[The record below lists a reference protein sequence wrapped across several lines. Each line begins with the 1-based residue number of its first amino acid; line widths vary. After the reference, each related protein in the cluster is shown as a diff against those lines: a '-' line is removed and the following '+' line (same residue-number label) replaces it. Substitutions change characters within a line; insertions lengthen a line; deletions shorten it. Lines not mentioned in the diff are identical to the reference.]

1 MITELIYEALFIT
14 GFVAIMMLVIE
25 YINVSTRGSWQNRLA
40 DSRMTQYLV
49 AVILGATPGCLGA
62 FAVVTMYSHGALSLG
77 ALVAAMI
84 ATSGDE
90 AFVMLAMFP
99 EKALLLMAAL
109 IVVGLI
115 AGWLTDTLGGRWIA
129 NRIHSCQNLE
139 IHGPDSCECFPGR
152 DIFRQL
158 RDLSLARGVLLG
170 VLLLFLFGVTSGAVG
185 PESWNWIRVTILI
198 TGLTG
203 LFIVATVPEH
213 FLQEH
218 LWRHV
223 ALKHVHR
230 VFLWTLGALVI
241 TWMATSYL
249 DLTDIIQGNT
259 LSMMMIAGLVGIVPE
274 SGPHLIF
281 TTFYAQGL
289 IPLVVLLTSS
299 IVQDGHGMLPL
310 LAHSR
315 TQFFLVKAIN
325 LVVGLAVGLAVYYI
339 GYVM

>member
-1 MITELIYEALFIT
+1 MLVDLTYQALLIT
-14 GFVAIMMLVIE
+14 GFVGIMMLVIE
-25 YINVSTRGSWQNRLA
+25 YVNVLTQGSWQSRLA
-40 DSRMTQYLV
+40 GSRVTQYLV

-62 FAVVTMYSHGALSLG
+62 FVVVAMYSHGVLRIG

-99 EKALLLMAAL
+99 EKALLLTGVL
-109 IVVGLI
+109 IVIGLI
-115 AGWLTDTLGGRWIA
+115 AGWLTDVLFGS
-129 NRIHSCQNLE
+129 RITKKMQACQKLE
-139 IHGPDSCECFPGR
+139 IHSPEDCRCFPGR
-152 DIFRQL
+152 DTIRQL
-158 RDLSLARGVLLG
+158 RELSLARGVLLS
-170 VLLLFLFGVTSGAVG
+170 VLLLFLFGVISGTIG

-198 TGLTG
+198 TGLIG

-223 ALKHVHR
+223 ALKHVHP

-249 DLTDIIQGNT
+249 HLTDIIQGNT
-259 LSMMMIAGLVGIVPE
+259 LSMMIIAGLVGIVPE

-289 IPLVVLLTSS
+289 IPFVVLLTSS

-310 LAHSR
+310 IAHSR

-325 LVVGLAVGLAVYYI
+325 LVVGLAVGLAVYYV
-339 GYVM
+339 GYIM

>member
-1 MITELIYEALFIT
+1 MIAELIYEALFIT

-25 YINVSTRGSWQNRLA
+25 YINVLTRGSWQNSLA

-62 FAVVTMYSHGALSLG
+62 FAVVTMYSHGALRLG

-90 AFVMLAMFP
+90 AFVMFAMFP
-99 EKALLLMAAL
+99 EKALLLMVVL
-109 IVVGLI
+109 IVIGFF

-129 NRIHSCQNLE
+129 NGMHSCQNLE
-139 IHGPDSCECFPGR
+139 IHSSDSCKCFPGR
-152 DIFRQL
+152 DIL
-158 RDLSLARGVLLG
+158 RDLRQLSLARGVLLG
-170 VLLLFLFGVTSGAVG
+170 MLLLFLFGVTSGAVG
-185 PESWNWIRVTILI
+185 PESWNWIHITILI
-198 TGLTG
+198 TGLIG

-223 ALKHVHR
+223 AMKHVHR

-241 TWMATSYL
+241 TWMAASYL
-249 DLTDIIQGNT
+249 HLTDIIQGNT
-259 LSMMMIAGLVGIVPE
+259 LSMIVIAGLVGIVPE

-289 IPLVVLLTSS
+289 TPFVVLLTSS

-325 LVVGLAVGLAVYYI
+325 LVVGLVVGLTVYYVSH
-339 GYVM
+339 VM

>member
-1 MITELIYEALFIT
+1 MIAHLIYEALFIT
-14 GFVAIMMLVIE
+14 GFVAIMMLVVE
-25 YINVSTRGSWQNRLA
+25 YINVLTQGSWQNGLVN
-40 DSRMTQYLV
+40 SRVTQYLV
-49 AVILGATPGCLGA
+49 AVLLGATPGCLGA
-62 FAVVTMYSHGALSLG
+62 FAVVAMYSHGALRLG

-90 AFVMLAMFP
+90 AFVMFAMFP
-99 EKALLLMAAL
+99 GKALLLMAAL
-109 IVVGLI
+109 IVIGLI
-115 AGWLTDTLGGRWIA
+115 AGWLTDTLLGRWIA
-129 NRIHSCQNLE
+129 NKIDSCKNFE
-139 IHGPDSCECFPGR
+139 IHTSESCRCFPGR
-152 DIFRQL
+152 DIYRQL
-158 RDLSLARGVLLG
+158 RELSLARGVLSG
-170 VLLLFLFGVTSGAVG
+170 VLLLFLFGIISGAVG

-241 TWMATSYL
+241 TWTVTNHL
-249 DLTDIIQGNT
+249 NLTDIIQDNT
-259 LSMMMIAGLVGIVPE
+259 LSMIMIAGLVGIVPE

-281 TTFYAQGL
+281 ATFYAKGV
-289 IPLVVLLTSS
+289 IPFVVLLTSS

-325 LVVGLAVGLAVYYI
+325 LVIGLATGLAIYYV
-339 GYVM
+339 GYIM